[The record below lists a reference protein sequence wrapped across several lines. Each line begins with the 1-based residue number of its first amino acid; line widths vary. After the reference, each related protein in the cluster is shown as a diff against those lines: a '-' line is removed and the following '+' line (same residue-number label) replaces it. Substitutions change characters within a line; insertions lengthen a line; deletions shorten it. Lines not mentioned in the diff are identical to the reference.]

1 MKFFIVLIAG
11 FLSSFSFESS
21 LYNIEL
27 IKQDGGKISM
37 SSFRNKKIIITAF
50 STSNPD
56 YGYLKYLGY
65 LQSQYKNLVIIAIP
79 AIDFGGDISDI
90 KQKDIRDSLPQNIIL
105 TRTDK
110 VNKKNG
116 NGQQQLFKWLT
127 NVGENSHFD
136 VDVKRDDQ
144 LYIISESGVLY
155 AVLYKPLGSEIM
167 DRVLNEPDVKQ

>member
-1 MKFFIVLIAG
+1 MKFFVVFITG
-11 FLSSFSFESS
+11 FFSLFYSDIN
-21 LYNIEL
+21 LYDIEL

-37 SSFRNKKIIITAF
+37 SAFRNKKIIITAF

-65 LQSQYKNLVIIAIP
+65 LHSQYKNLVIIAIP

-90 KQKDIRDSLPQNIIL
+90 KQKDIRDSLPENIIL
-105 TRTDK
+105 TKADK

-155 AVLYKPLGSEIM
+155 AVLHKPLTSEVIEK
-167 DRVLNEPDVKQ
+167 VLNEPDVKQ